1 MKKIVGELLKNKHVD
16 ENLKAYCGPFME
28 INNKYANIRL
38 AMNYYTY
45 YTMTLED
52 ESLLSTENMS
62 GLATINLIIEELM
75 NGESE
80 KISENIEK
88 LEKLRDG
95 IIEKVQDLTC
105 YVDKFNIYEHALNR
119 VEYRF
124 RDDDYP
130 SGYSD
135 ENITRRLMQFIL
147 EDEDN
152 MELTEK

>member
-45 YTMTLED
+45 YSMTLED
-52 ESLLSTENMS
+52 ESLLSTENMY

-80 KISENIEK
+80 EISENIEK

-95 IIEKVQDLTC
+95 IIEKDQDLTC
-105 YVDKFNIYEHALNR
+105 YVDKFNIYEHALN
-119 VEYRF
+119 
-124 RDDDYP
+124 
-130 SGYSD
+130 
-135 ENITRRLMQFIL
+135 
-147 EDEDN
+147 
-152 MELTEK
+152 

>member
-135 ENITRRLMQFIL
+135 EYNKRSINSISLPYEVTKRV
-147 EDEDN
+147 
-152 MELTEK
+152 

>member
-80 KISENIEK
+80 KN
-88 LEKLRDG
+88 LEMELLR
-95 IIEKVQDLTC
+95 
-105 YVDKFNIYEHALNR
+105 
-119 VEYRF
+119 RF
-124 RDDDYP
+124 R
-130 SGYSD
+130 
-135 ENITRRLMQFIL
+135 IL
-147 EDEDN
+147 PVMLTSLTSMN
-152 MELTEK
+152 MH

>member
-16 ENLKAYCGPFME
+16 ENLKAYCGSFME

-88 LEKLRDG
+88 L
-95 IIEKVQDLTC
+95 
-105 YVDKFNIYEHALNR
+105 
-119 VEYRF
+119 
-124 RDDDYP
+124 
-130 SGYSD
+130 
-135 ENITRRLMQFIL
+135 
-147 EDEDN
+147 
-152 MELTEK
+152 